1 MLTKK
6 TYLLTIVF
14 IQDESSNARVAFIHN
29 PSTQPSI
36 REDISLSSLIYLI
49 LHSSETNTVDMP
61 DLPKILKEAFEEY
74 LNIENKIK
82 MPFVEQT
89 ESQEIPISN
98 YESANPARSFG
109 WQFADKVKSQTY
121 WKEWNSF
128 TRKTLK
134 LNENDTAIIV
144 NGRVCAFPILI
155 ANHYY
160 YYFFFFL
167 NILLLNN

>member
-1 MLTKK
+1 MLIKK
-6 TYLLTIVF
+6 KKYLLTIVF
-14 IQDESSNARVAFIHN
+14 IQDESSNVRIAFIHN
-29 PSTQPSI
+29 PSTQPSA

-49 LHSSETNTVDMP
+49 LHSSETNTVTMP
-61 DLPKILKEAFEEY
+61 DLPKILKEAIEEY

-89 ESQEIPISN
+89 ESQEIPILDS
-98 YESANPARSFG
+98 ESTNSARSFG
-109 WQFADKVKSQTY
+109 WQFVDKIKSQTY

-160 YYFFFFL
+160 FFFF
-167 NILLLNN
+167 